1 MHYRCAAVLF
11 SEGGCHYTDGKP
23 SQAIV
28 KKLHTRSD
36 SQIMAMEALAI
47 ILGLSTFAKEL
58 HHRKVI
64 VFSDNTAAEV
74 LATHVFDIVSFV

>member
-1 MHYRCAAVLF
+1 
-11 SEGGCHYTDGKP
+11 
-23 SQAIV
+23 
-28 KKLHTRSD
+28 
-36 SQIMAMEALAI
+36 MAMEALAI
-47 ILGLSTFAKEL
+47 VLGLSTFAKEL